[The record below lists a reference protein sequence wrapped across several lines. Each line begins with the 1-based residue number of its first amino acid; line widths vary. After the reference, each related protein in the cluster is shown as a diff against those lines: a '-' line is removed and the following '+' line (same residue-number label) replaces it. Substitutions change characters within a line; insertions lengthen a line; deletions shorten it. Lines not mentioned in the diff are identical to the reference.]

1 MTKSEWELGG
11 CLPITKVMTLGGSNP
26 LISLSYFPS

>member
-1 MTKSEWELGG
+1 MRESPGKFAG

-26 LISLSYFPS
+26 LFLLSYFPS